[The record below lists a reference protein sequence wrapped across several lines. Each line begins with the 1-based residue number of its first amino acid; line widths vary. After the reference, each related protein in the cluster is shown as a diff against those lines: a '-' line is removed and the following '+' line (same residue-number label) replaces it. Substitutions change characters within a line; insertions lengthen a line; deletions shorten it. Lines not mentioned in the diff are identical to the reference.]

1 MYQPSGNR
9 TYAPTDSDTSQDP
22 ERTAS
27 LTVDGTLTTDHRWLP
42 PAAGEEADGLDLMI
56 SGLKTGSVMET
67 EVDLDE
73 EDVMLEETG
82 ISAGNVMSRQIVDR
96 GSEIGNAAMVC

>member
-1 MYQPSGNR
+1 
-9 TYAPTDSDTSQDP
+9 
-22 ERTAS
+22 
-27 LTVDGTLTTDHRWLP
+27 
-42 PAAGEEADGLDLMI
+42 MI